1 MASIVETQNSGSEQ
15 QKERER
21 QQAQQ
26 QITRSHLVAKLLA
39 AGPDI
44 REFMYDLLQVQAI
57 VVNGTEAAGFLL
69 EPNPQNPQQ
78 VTLRNTAHIRP
89 DQTDDETKKAA
100 LQAFSDIIGDCLG
113 QGKDGVICVSPPNEG
128 VEPQFCLVTLLRDQ
142 MNIVAATAVIIRC
155 RDEERARQRLETM
168 RLVAGYFDLW
178 LLRRQNE
185 QAVQVSQ
192 RHQDVLQATAA
203 FANGEGFQSAAANL
217 CNELVARTNASRVSL
232 GWVKLRSVKLLAMSH
247 TEQFD
252 RKQELSVAIVKA
264 MEECVDQQELVQYD
278 PDPNGHTTNN
288 ITRSAVQ
295 LSRIENNNKI
305 VSLPLRHKNEVV
317 GVLTLEYP
325 PNKPLTPQTTTSLAV
340 LAEVMAPQIHDRYQ
354 DDRWLAVKVG
364 RSIQHNSKYILGPR
378 HTLAKVIFL
387 SLIGIV
393 LLVTL
398 WSPMYRVSAPFQFVP
413 ITRAA
418 VSSPMEGVIDAV
430 YVEPGNKVAAGQP
443 LLKFKTTELDSER
456 EKLEYQRIAALAAA
470 QVAITDDDPKND
482 GDYQVKSAEAKS
494 YAAQI
499 ASLDLKISKATV
511 KSPIEGTVLKGD
523 LKEKVKSQVKEG
535 DQLMEVAP
543 IGQPD
548 QLQAEI
554 RVNERDIQMVSDG
567 NQKDADG
574 NAIPASVGK
583 LATTS
588 SPNDRHAITIT
599 RIVPLGE
606 SKDAKNTFRVYAKV
620 DGFDAKWQ
628 PGQEGEARID
638 WEKRPLYWHGLH
650 RLWEWTRLKLW
661 I

>member
-21 QQAQQ
+21 QQATQ

-69 EPNPQNPQQ
+69 EGNPENPSQ

-89 DQTDDETKKAA
+89 DATDEETKKAA

-128 VEPQFCLVTLLRDQ
+128 IEPQYCLITLLRDQ
-142 MNIVAATAVIIRC
+142 TNIVAATAVIIRC

-168 RLVAGYFDLW
+168 RLVAGYFDMW
-178 LLRRQNE
+178 LLKRQNE
-185 QAVQVSQ
+185 QSLQVSQ

-217 CNELVARTNASRVSL
+217 CNELVARTSASRVSL
-232 GWVKLRSVKLLAMSH
+232 GWVKWNSVKLLAMSH

-288 ITRSAVQ
+288 ITRAAVG
-295 LSRIENNNKI
+295 LSRIESGNKI

-325 PNKPLTPQTTTSLAV
+325 PNNPLTPQVTTSLAV
-340 LAEVMAPQIHDRYQ
+340 LAEVMGPQIHDRYQ
-354 DDRWLAVKVG
+354 DDRWLAVKTG
-364 RSIQHNSKYILGPR
+364 RSIQHNSKYLLGPR

-387 SLIGIV
+387 GLIGVV

-398 WSPMYRVSAPFQFVP
+398 WSPMYRISAPFQFVP
-413 ITRAA
+413 VTKAA
-418 VSSPMEGVIDAV
+418 ISSPIDGVIDQV
-430 YVEPGNKVAAGQP
+430 FVEPDSSKPVKAGDP
-443 LLKFKTTELDSER
+443 LLAFKTDELKTER
-456 EKLEYQRIAALAAA
+456 EKLEYQRIAAEAAA
-470 QVAITDDDPKND
+470 QNAITNKDPDDDAEY
-482 GDYQVKSAEAKS
+482 GVKKAEAKS
-494 YAAQI
+494 YEAQI
-499 ASLDLKISKATV
+499 AAVDQKIAKATV
-511 KSPIEGTVLKGD
+511 RAPFDGTILKGD
-523 LKEKVKSQVKEG
+523 LKEKIKSQVKEG
-535 DQLMEVAP
+535 EPLMEIAP
-543 IGQPD
+543 IGKPGE
-548 QLQAEI
+548 LQAELT
-554 RVNERDIQMVSDG
+554 VPERDIQTVNDG
-567 NQKDADG
+567 AHGK
-574 NAIPASVGK
+574 PPSVGQ
-583 LATTS
+583 LATKS
-588 SPNDRHAITIT
+588 SPNERHNITIT

-606 SKDAKNTFRVYAKV
+606 SKEGANTFRVYAKI
-620 DGFDAKWQ
+620 DGFDPKWQ
-628 PGQEGEARID
+628 PGQMGEARLD

-650 RLWEWTRLKLW
+650 RAWEWVRLKLW

>member
-1 MASIVETQNSGSEQ
+1 MASIVETQNTAAEQ

-21 QQAQQ
+21 QQANQ

-69 EPNPQNPQQ
+69 EASPENAQQ

-89 DQTDDETKKAA
+89 DATDDETKKAA

-113 QGKDGVICVSPPNEG
+113 QGKDGVICVSPAG
-128 VEPQFCLVTLLRDQ
+128 DSGAEPQYCLVTLLRDP
-142 MNIVAATAVIIRC
+142 NSVVAATAVIIRC

-192 RHQDVLQATAA
+192 RHQDVLQATAS
-203 FANGEGFQSAAANL
+203 FAQGEGFQSAAANL
-217 CNELVARTNASRVSL
+217 CNELVARTGASRVSL
-232 GWVKLRSVKLLAMSH
+232 GWVKMRSVKLLAMSH

-252 RKQELSVAIVKA
+252 RKQDLSVSIVKA

-288 ITRSAVQ
+288 ITRSALG
-295 LSRIENNNKI
+295 LSRVESGAKI

-317 GVLTLEYP
+317 GVLTLQYP
-325 PNKPLTPQTTTSLAV
+325 PTRPLTPQVTTSLAV

-378 HTLAKVIFL
+378 HTLAKFVFG
-387 SLIGIV
+387 LIIGTI

-398 WSPMYRVSAPFQFVP
+398 WSPMYRVAAPFQFTPVAKATLSAP
-413 ITRAA
+413 I
-418 VSSPMEGVIDAV
+418 EGVIETV
-430 YVEPGNKVAAGQP
+430 YEGVRPGKLVKAGEP
-443 LLKFKTTELDSER
+443 LLKFKTDELDAER
-456 EKLEYQRIAALAAA
+456 VKLGYQRVAAEAAA
-470 QVAITDDDPKND
+470 QAALNDRDPDND
-482 GDYQVKSAEAKS
+482 ADAQVKRAEARS
-494 YAAQI
+494 YDAQI
-499 ASLDLKISKATV
+499 QAVDIRLAKATV
-511 KSPIEGTVLKGD
+511 KAPMDGVILRGD
-523 LKEKVKSQVKEG
+523 LQEKVNSQVKEG
-535 DQLMEVAP
+535 DQLMEIAP
-543 IGQPD
+543 IGSEGN
-548 QLQAEI
+548 LQAELS
-554 RVNERDIQMVSDG
+554 VNERDIQMLSDG
-567 NQKDADG
+567 RNGQPPSTG
-574 NAIPASVGK
+574 T

-588 SPNDRHAITIT
+588 SPTDRRKIEVT

-606 SKDAKNTFRVYAKV
+606 SKEANNTFRVYAKV
-620 DGFDAKWQ
+620 TEFSPNWQ
-628 PGQEGEARID
+628 PGQQGEARLD
-638 WEKRPLYWHGLH
+638 WQKKPLYWHGLH